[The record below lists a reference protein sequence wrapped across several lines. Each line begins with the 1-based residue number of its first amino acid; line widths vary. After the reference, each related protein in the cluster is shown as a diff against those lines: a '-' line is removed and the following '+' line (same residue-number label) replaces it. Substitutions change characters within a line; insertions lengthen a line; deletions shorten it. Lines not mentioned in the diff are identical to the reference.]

1 MSPAEWAA
9 FVAAILSCCGLIIAG
24 LRYIIRHEVPGI
36 IEGSNIVQRIEKQS
50 TEMKTGYVL
59 GSKEEYSQR
68 NEDGIGIRAAKRKTV
83 NRNEDGIGIR
93 AAKSKTVNRN
103 EDG

>member
-36 IEGSNIVQRIEKQS
+36 IEGSNIVSRIEKLES
-50 TEMKTGYVL
+50 MVLELLTNDRKKTNK
-59 GSKEEYSQR
+59 S
-68 NEDGIGIRAAKRKTV
+68 RAR
-83 NRNEDGIGIR
+83 R
-93 AAKSKTVNRN
+93 
-103 EDG
+103 